1 MCGAIFFF
9 QAEDGIRDYEVTGV
23 QTCALPILPH
33 LYGSRCK
40 SPIKDFSAK
49 TCRSNGR
56 FFVLGNLNF
65 FEILICMGLFYAN
78 GYMLLMR
85 CRKETVYCFEKSA
98 IRDEVRL
105 VGMQC
110 LFSG

>member
-1 MCGAIFFF
+1 
-9 QAEDGIRDYEVTGV
+9 
-23 QTCALPILPH
+23 
-33 LYGSRCK
+33 
-40 SPIKDFSAK
+40 
-49 TCRSNGR
+49 
-56 FFVLGNLNF
+56 
-65 FEILICMGLFYAN
+65 MGLFYAN
-78 GYMLLMR
+78 GYMLLMW